1 MSVTLLPSQYSP
13 AYGYLL
19 DSTIIGLRAR
29 ARGRVSVTW
38 GLSLLRLRPQDVVDG
53 SWGHDAGTEGDVRRV
68 KRETSASRTPAG
80 GVPRHLFLMHE
91 AVGDTV
97 IDSQVL
103 LPLDLLGRRGVTF
116 DLVLFAALRES
127 LREGRERRR
136 ARLTRARSALRPGRV
151 HVFWTP
157 STRRRV
163 GLLWSACM
171 LGGMLIP
178 DVLRRRVVVCHCRG
192 LPAAAIARLV
202 SRFLPRVRY
211 LYDARGDALAEA
223 TQFPAPGRPSGS
235 VRDDARTL
243 LKQETQVVQHAA
255 VVTCVSG
262 PLKRRLMERHQGL
275 CPRKMLVVP
284 CAADEHR
291 FGFDA
296 RLRGVERRRLGLDGL
311 SVLVYAG
318 ALGPAWHGASDF
330 MRLVSHALR
339 ADERRAFLCV
349 TPDAAYAQRLAAATA
364 VPDERCRIISASHG
378 GVPGLMM
385 AADIGLLV
393 RPVSPVNDVAC
404 PTKLA
409 EYLVSGL
416 VLLYSPG
423 IGDTEALVSKLGSGR
438 PVPPGCDAM
447 EFAKAFCEA
456 NDLVGDDASRAQRSR
471 IAAESLS
478 WERFLQVRADAY
490 AYAAGLS
497 RGTPST
503 AFYEDLIG

>member
-1 MSVTLLPSQYSP
+1 M
-13 AYGYLL
+13 
-19 DSTIIGLRAR
+19 
-29 ARGRVSVTW
+29 
-38 GLSLLRLRPQDVVDG
+38 
-53 SWGHDAGTEGDVRRV
+53 
-68 KRETSASRTPAG
+68 RETSASRPPAG
-80 GVPRHLFLMHE
+80 GAPRHLFLMTE
-91 AVGDTV
+91 AVQDTV

-103 LPLDLLGRRGVTF
+103 LPLDLLGRRGFTF
-116 DLVLFAALRES
+116 DLVLFAALRGT

-136 ARLTRARSALRPGRV
+136 ARLARARTALKPGRV
-151 HVFWTP
+151 HVFWTL
-157 STRRRV
+157 SAERRV

-178 DVLRRRVVVCHCRG
+178 EVLRRRVVVCHCRG
-192 LPAAAIARLV
+192 LRAAAIARLV
-202 SRFLPRVRY
+202 SRCLPRVRY
-211 LYDARGDALAEA
+211 LYDVRGDYLAEA
-223 TQFPAPGRPSGS
+223 AQLRPPGRPSSS
-235 VRDDARTL
+235 VLDAARTM
-243 LKQETQVVQHAA
+243 LKQEAQVVQHAT

-275 CPRKMLVVP
+275 CPRNVLVVP
-284 CAADEHR
+284 CAADEHH
-291 FGFDA
+291 FGFDPQ
-296 RLRGVERRRLGLDGL
+296 LRAVERRRLGLDGL

-349 TPDAAYAQRLAAATA
+349 TPDIAYAQMLADAAA
-364 VPDERCRIISASHG
+364 VPDDRCRIISAGHED
-378 GVPGLMM
+378 VPGLMM
-385 AADIGLLV
+385 AADIGLLI

-416 VLLYSPG
+416 VLLYSPS
-423 IGDTEALVSKLGSGR
+423 IGDTEVLVSKLGSGR
-438 PVPPGCDAM
+438 PVAPDCEAM
-447 EFAKAFCEA
+447 EFAKTVCEA

-471 IAAESLS
+471 TSAEYLSL
-478 WERFLQVRADAY
+478 ERFLQMREDAY
-490 AYAAGLS
+490 SYAAGLS

>member
-1 MSVTLLPSQYSP
+1 M
-13 AYGYLL
+13 
-19 DSTIIGLRAR
+19 
-29 ARGRVSVTW
+29 RG
-38 GLSLLRLRPQDVVDG
+38 
-53 SWGHDAGTEGDVRRV
+53 V
-68 KRETSASRTPAG
+68 KRETSANRAPAG
-80 GVPRHLFLMHE
+80 GAPRHLFLMTE
-91 AVGDTV
+91 AVEDTV

-116 DLVLFAALRES
+116 DLVLFSALRGT

-136 ARLTRARSALRPGRV
+136 ARLARARSALRPGHVR
-151 HVFWTP
+151 VFWTP
-157 STRRRV
+157 AARRRV

-178 DVLRRRVVVCHCRG
+178 EALRRRVVVCHCRG
-192 LPAAAIARLV
+192 LQAAAIARLV
-202 SRFLPRVRY
+202 SRCLPRVRY
-211 LYDARGDALAEA
+211 LYDVRGDYLAEA
-223 TQFPAPGRPSGS
+223 TQLRAPGRPSGT
-235 VRDDARTL
+235 VRDDVRTL
-243 LKQETQVVQHAA
+243 LKKEAQVVQHAT
-255 VVTCVSG
+255 VVTSVSG
-262 PLKRRLMERHQGL
+262 PLKRRLTERHQGL
-275 CPRKMLVVP
+275 CPRNMLVVP

-296 RLRGVERRRLGLDGL
+296 QLRGVERRRLGLDGL

-318 ALGPAWHGASDF
+318 ALGPAWHGATDF

-349 TPDAAYAQRLAAATA
+349 TPDAAYAQRLAAANA
-364 VPDERCRIISASHG
+364 VPDERCRIISAGHG

-423 IGDTEALVSKLGSGR
+423 IGDTEVLVSKLGSGR
-438 PVPPGCDAM
+438 PVPPGCDAVP
-447 EFAKAFCEA
+447 FAKTVCEA
-456 NDLVGDDASRAQRSR
+456 NDLVGDDASRTQRSR
-471 IAAESLS
+471 AAAEYLSL
-478 WERFLQVRADAY
+478 ERFLQVRADAY

-497 RGTPST
+497 QRTPST

>member
-1 MSVTLLPSQYSP
+1 M
-13 AYGYLL
+13 
-19 DSTIIGLRAR
+19 
-29 ARGRVSVTW
+29 
-38 GLSLLRLRPQDVVDG
+38 
-53 SWGHDAGTEGDVRRV
+53 RRV
-68 KRETSASRTPAG
+68 KREKSASRTRAG
-80 GVPRHLFLMHE
+80 GAPRRLFLMTE

-116 DLVLFAALRES
+116 DLVLFAPLRGT

-136 ARLTRARSALRPGRV
+136 AGLARARTALRPGRV
-151 HVFWTP
+151 RVFWTP
-157 STRRRV
+157 EPGRMV

-178 DVLRRRVVVCHCRG
+178 EVLGRRVVVCHCRG
-192 LPAAAIARLV
+192 LRAAAIARLV
-202 SRFLPRVRY
+202 SRCLPRVRY
-211 LYDARGDALAEA
+211 VYDVRGDYLAEES
-223 TQFPAPGRPSGS
+223 QSRPSGRPSAS
-235 VRDDARTL
+235 VPVDVRNMLR
-243 LKQETQVVQHAA
+243 QEAQVVHDAT

-262 PLKRRLMERHQGL
+262 PLKRRLMERNQGL
-275 CPRKMLVVP
+275 HPRNMLVVP
-284 CAADEHR
+284 CAADEQR

-296 RLRGVERRRLGLDGL
+296 QLRAVERRRLGLDGL

-339 ADERRAFLCV
+339 ADDRRAFLCV
-349 TPDAAYAQRLAAATA
+349 TPDAAYAATLAAANA
-364 VPDERCRIISASHG
+364 VPDERCLITSASHG

-393 RPVSPVNDVAC
+393 RPVSPVNAVAC

-423 IGDTEALVSKLGSGR
+423 IGDTEVLVSKLGSGR
-438 PVPPGCDAM
+438 PVPPGCDALT
-447 EFAKAFCEA
+447 FAKTVCEV
-456 NDLVGDDASRAQRSR
+456 NDLIRDDVCRTQRSR
-471 IAAESLS
+471 AAAEYLSL
-478 WERFLQVRADAY
+478 ERFLQVREDAY
-490 AYAAGLS
+490 SYTGGLS
-497 RGTPST
+497 RVTPST